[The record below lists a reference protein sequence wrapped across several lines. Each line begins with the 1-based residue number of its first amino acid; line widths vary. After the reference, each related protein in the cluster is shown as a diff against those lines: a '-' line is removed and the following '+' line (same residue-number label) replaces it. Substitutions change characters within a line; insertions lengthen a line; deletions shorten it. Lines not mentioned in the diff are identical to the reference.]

1 MIRFLRRRWPVLYGA
16 ALAIL
21 TAFIM
26 LDAFVIPHIYSTAD
40 SGGSSSMTQNL
51 NAQTTTDKSAAVTT
65 DTTYDDGNISVTITT
80 YREYDTDI
88 YVADVTLSSADALST
103 ALADSTY
110 GRNIT
115 ETTSSIADE
124 ANAILAINGDY
135 YSARSGYVIRNGVL
149 YRSTSAGKNQ
159 EDLIIWDDGTFDI
172 ISEGDCTAQELLDK
186 GAQQVLS
193 FGPGLVENGEI
204 AVDENDEVAKAK
216 TSNPRTAIGMIGK
229 LHYVFVVADG
239 RTDESEGLSLYEL
252 AQFMK
257 SLGADT
263 AYNLDGG
270 GSSTMVFNGKVV
282 NNPTTNGKNICE
294 RKVSDIVCIG

>member
-21 TAFIM
+21 TAFIL
-26 LDAFVIPHIYSTAD
+26 LDTFVIPHIYSTAD

-51 NAQTTTDKSAAVTT
+51 NAQTETGKSAAVTT

-88 YVADVTLSSADALST
+88 YVADVKLSSADALST

-110 GRNIT
+110 GKNIT

-159 EDLIIWDDGTFDI
+159 EDLVIWDDGTFDI

-193 FGPGLVENGEI
+193 FGPGLVENGEM

-216 TSNPRTAIGMIGK
+216 TSNPRTAIGMIEK